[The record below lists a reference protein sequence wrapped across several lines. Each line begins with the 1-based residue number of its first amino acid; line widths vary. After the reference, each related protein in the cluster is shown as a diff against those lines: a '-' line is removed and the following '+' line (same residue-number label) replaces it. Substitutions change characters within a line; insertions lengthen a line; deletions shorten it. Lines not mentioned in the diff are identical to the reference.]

1 MLTSPNIAVR
11 KFCSAA
17 KVVFTEAHVPPCAS
31 AHLCLPINWD
41 IAPASFAMASYT
53 HDTITGTMCESQ
65 YHHRA
70 PQGCP
75 ACLQT
80 STRVRRISGC
90 FCITRFSACSPCAA

>member
-1 MLTSPNIAVR
+1 MELDGIVCLFFRLVCLTPPNIAAAMLTSPNIAVR

-53 HDTITGTMCESQ
+53 KEEEYIE
-65 YHHRA
+65 
-70 PQGCP
+70 
-75 ACLQT
+75 LLE
-80 STRVRRISGC
+80 
-90 FCITRFSACSPCAA
+90 

>member
-53 HDTITGTMCESQ
+53 KEEEYIE
-65 YHHRA
+65 
-70 PQGCP
+70 
-75 ACLQT
+75 LLE
-80 STRVRRISGC
+80 
-90 FCITRFSACSPCAA
+90 